1 MDISVDTEKFFE
13 NAGQSRSMIYFKI
26 KVYKF
31 FKKN

>member
-13 NAGQSRSMIYFKI
+13 NAGQTRSMIYFKI

-31 FKKN
+31 LKKN